1 MERLTR
7 PLRTITFIL
16 SLPFVFSTPLAVGAT
31 DTGEKEKEVKEAI
44 ALFEKQ
50 DPGMKEFFGTAHG
63 YVVFPSV
70 TKGAIGIGGAHGRGL
85 VYEKGTLVGE
95 AGLSQITIGAQL
107 GGQSY
112 SEVIFFE
119 TEGALESFKGGNF
132 AFSAQASAV
141 AAASGTSATA
151 KYEQGVAVFTLAR
164 TGLMYEASVGGQKF
178 SFTPLG
184 K

>member
-1 MERLTR
+1 MKRLIR
-7 PLRTITFIL
+7 ELQIIAFL
-16 SLPFVFSTPLAVGAT
+16 VSLLCGLSTPLAVSAT
-31 DTGEKEKEVKEAI
+31 DTEELKKEVKEAI
-44 ALFEKQ
+44 TLFKKQ
-50 DPGMKEFFGTAHG
+50 DPGMETFFRTAHG

-70 TKGAIGIGGAHGRGL
+70 AKGAIGIGAAHGSGL
-85 VYEKGTLVGE
+85 VFEKGRLVGK
-95 AGLSQITIGAQL
+95 AGLTQVTIGAQL

-119 TEGALESFKGGNF
+119 TEGGLEGFKGGNF
-132 AFSAQASAV
+132 ALSAQASAV
-141 AAASGTSATA
+141 AAASGASANA
-151 KYEQGVAVFTLAR
+151 KYELGVAVFTLAR